1 MDRPKPP
8 MLSFG
13 KILEGLFAGIGGG
26 RPASESESNS
36 EPEDSYLV
44 AIFF

>member
-1 MDRPKPP
+1 

-13 KILEGLFAGIGGG
+13 KILEGLFAGKGGG

-36 EPEDSYLV
+36 ELEDSYLV